1 MNADMTKRRLPFLQ
15 HERTRHG
22 LFEAMW
28 IRDLEEVALKIKE
41 DLS

>member
-1 MNADMTKRRLPFLQ
+1 MNASMTKRRLPYLQ
-15 HERTRHG
+15 HERTGHG

-28 IRDLEEVALKIKE
+28 IRDLEEVALRIKE

>member
-1 MNADMTKRRLPFLQ
+1 MTKRGLPFLQ

-28 IRDLEEVALKIKE
+28 MRDLEEVALRIKE
-41 DLS
+41 DLP